1 MTTVHQII
9 PVLAPHDAVGNHTLQ
24 VREALRHAG
33 FESEVFAELRF
44 GHHRDTGRLL
54 SDFPQPGGAADLL
67 IYQSSTGSS
76 VADWLLGRPE
86 PLAVNYHN
94 ITPASF
100 FEPWDDQA
108 AASMRRARTQLGA
121 LARRSRLALADS
133 PFNAAELTE
142 LGYAPVVVSP
152 LLLDLDARLAAPDP
166 QVAEHLA
173 RTRAGH
179 HWLFVGRLAP
189 NKCQHDLIAAFAAYR
204 LLYDPGARL
213 TLIGSEAVPSY
224 GDALYGLVDDLGLTA
239 AVTFPAPVTDA
250 ELAAYYADADAFVC
264 LSRHEGFCVP
274 LLEAMRHD
282 VPIVALA
289 AGAVPDTVGDAAV
302 LLDDAAPHP
311 VAAAVQQLLGDEPF
325 RAGLITAGR
334 AVVAV
339 HSLASTSAAFVD
351 AIRRHLDAVGG

>member
-224 GDALYGLVDDLGLTA
+224 GDALYGLIDDLGLTGV
-239 AVTFPAPVTDA
+239 VTCAGAVTDA

-282 VPIVALA
+282 VPVVALA

-311 VAAAVQQLLGDEPF
+311 VAAAVQQLLGDETF
-325 RAGLITAGR
+325 RAGLVTAGR
-334 AVVAV
+334 AVVAA
-339 HSLASTSAAFVD
+339 HSLPATSAAFV
-351 AIRRHLDAVGG
+351 AVIRRHLDAVGG